1 MNQTSL
7 LGIALLVIGIV
18 LLIVGFN
25 ASQSPVEEITESFT
39 GQFSDETMFYLIG
52 GAIAGVIG
60 IVMLL
65 KK

>member
-1 MNQTSL
+1 MNQKSL